1 MPTHDTPSI
10 EEAVNLARMLA
21 DTDDAGRVEIVH
33 RLRHSL
39 KLSRTVRGLNRL
51 LDQPAY
57 RPVGTQALKSL
68 GLERGG

>member
-1 MPTHDTPSI
+1 MPTRDTPSV
-10 EEAVNLARMLA
+10 EEAVDLARMLTETN
-21 DTDDAGRVEIVH
+21 DTERVEIIH

-39 KLSRTVRGLNRL
+39 KLSRAVRGLNRL

-57 RPVGTQALKSL
+57 RPVGAQALKCL

>member
-1 MPTHDTPSI
+1 MPTRDTPSI
-10 EEAVNLARMLA
+10 EEAVDLARMLSE
-21 DTDDAGRVEIVH
+21 TDDAGRVEIIH

-39 KLSRTVRGLNRL
+39 KLSRSVRGLNRL

-57 RPVGTQALKSL
+57 RPVGAQALKCL

>member
-1 MPTHDTPSI
+1 MLTSDTPSI
-10 EEAVNLARMLA
+10 EEAVSFARMLA
-21 DTDDAGRVEIVH
+21 ETDDDQRVEIVH

-57 RPVGTQALKSL
+57 RPVGAQALKCL